1 MGQSAET
8 KYLRNA
14 CRKQDINSV
23 QFTGN
28 ISQESRKNW
37 VERLSCAHD
46 RTIAHKNPQ
55 QLWML
60 AQDQLNTKPVS
71 IPAQWGQS
79 MSLY

>member
-14 CRKQDINSV
+14 CRKQGINSA

-28 ISQESRKNW
+28 ISQGSRKNW
-37 VERLSCAHD
+37 VERLSCGHD